1 LNRILILGA
10 SGYIGQAIYKELCS
24 YFDVYGTFY
33 SNKSFAEN
41 AHFVR
46 YDLDYDGV
54 DEVVLRV
61 RPTIIISALRGDF
74 AAQIEVHTFLTEYVK
89 TKPCKLIFLSSA
101 NVFDAYSSYPSYE
114 YDKTLSESI
123 YGKLKIRIENMLMR
137 LPQKKYAIVRLP
149 MVFGNNSPRIL
160 EIKNCLKEKVPVEV
174 FPNLVMNTISDKKLT
189 QQIHYMINRRKNGIF
204 HLGADDL
211 IHHDEFIGEILKNMD
226 VKKPLFKNV
235 YTSNFD
241 RFLAVLPKD
250 NKLPKHLAT
259 TNQETLE
266 YISGKK
272 TS

>member
-1 LNRILILGA
+1 MNRILILGA

-33 SNKSFAEN
+33 SNKSFAKN
-41 AHFVR
+41 NHFIR
-46 YDLDYDGV
+46 YDLDYDGI
-54 DEVVLRV
+54 DEVVNQIQ
-61 RPTIIISALRGDF
+61 PTIIISALRGDF
-74 AAQIEVHTFLTEYVK
+74 AAQIEAHVYLTEYVK
-89 TKPCKLIFLSSA
+89 TKPCKLFFLSSA

-137 LPQKKYAIVRLP
+137 LPQKKYAIIRLP

-160 EIKNCLKEKVPVEV
+160 EIKQCLQEKVPIEV
-174 FPNLVMNTISDKKLT
+174 FPNLVMNTISDRKLT

-204 HLGADDL
+204 HLGAEDL
-211 IHHDEFIGEILKNMD
+211 IHHEEFFTEILKALH
-226 VKKPLFKNV
+226 VERPLFKNV

-241 RFLAVLPKD
+241 RFLAVLPRD

-259 TNQETLE
+259 TNQETLDH
-266 YISGKK
+266 IAGKIK
-272 TS
+272 D